1 MDIKDFDKYFARL
14 SREVQRQI
22 STDLPRKIGNLG
34 VRMFKRNFRDQG
46 FFGQRWQDVK
56 RRTNPGKGKKSLAA
70 ARHPILTGSSGNLG
84 RSIHFTCQPGKVI
97 VQSDLPYSSAHN
109 YGTNN
114 AGRSHNVHIPQRQ
127 FIGEH
132 PQLESE
138 IEKLIEKELL
148 KAFDK

>member
-22 STDLPRKIGNLG
+22 STDLPQKIGNLG
-34 VRMFKRNFRDQG
+34 VRMFKQNFQDQG

-56 RRTNPGKGKKSLAA
+56 RRTNPGKGKESLAA
-70 ARHPILTGSSGNLG
+70 ARRPILTGSSGNLG
-84 RSIHFTCQPGKVI
+84 RSIHFTTQPGKVI

>member
-1 MDIKDFDKYFARL
+1 M
-14 SREVQRQI
+14 
-22 STDLPRKIGNLG
+22 
-34 VRMFKRNFRDQG
+34 QG

-56 RRTNPGKGKKSLAA
+56 RRTNPPKGKESLAA
-70 ARHPILTGSSGNLG
+70 ARRPILTGSSGNLG
-84 RSIHFTCQPGKVI
+84 RSIHFTTQPGKVI

>member
-14 SREVQRQI
+14 SREVQQAI
-22 STDLPRKIGNLG
+22 STDLPPKIGNLA
-34 VRMFKRNFRDQG
+34 VRMFKQNFQQQG
-46 FFGQRWQDVK
+46 FFGQQWQDVK
-56 RRTNPGKGKKSLAA
+56 RRTNPGKGKESLAA
-70 ARHPILTGSSGNLG
+70 ARRPILTGSSGNLG
-84 RSIHFTCQPGKVI
+84 RSIHFTTQPGKVI

-138 IEKLIEKELL
+138 IEKLIENELL